1 MVTVES
7 DLSISGRLN
16 KTRPPYG
23 NITICTG
30 QRNSIDAFAEID
42 ERVVVDTCECE

>member
-7 DLSISGRLN
+7 DLSIGRRLN

-23 NITICTG
+23 NITVCTG
-30 QRNSIDAFAEID
+30 QRNSIDAISEID
-42 ERVVVDTCECE
+42 ERLVVDTCECE